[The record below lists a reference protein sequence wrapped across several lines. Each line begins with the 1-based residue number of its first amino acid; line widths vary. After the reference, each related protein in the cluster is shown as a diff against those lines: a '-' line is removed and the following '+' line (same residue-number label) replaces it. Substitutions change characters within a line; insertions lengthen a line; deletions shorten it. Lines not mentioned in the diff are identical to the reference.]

1 MHLTPTYI
9 FRGPGIPRN
18 SLKFKKK
25 INLEYFCRK
34 LTMYWQIF
42 KDGSAVTVFNF
53 LRMCLII
60 DFLSS
65 LWILWSRTVL
75 VVDLDF
81 EAASLTFRTR
91 ILTAS
96 SDF

>member
-1 MHLTPTYI
+1 
-9 FRGPGIPRN
+9 
-18 SLKFKKK
+18 
-25 INLEYFCRK
+25 
-34 LTMYWQIF
+34 MYWQIS

-60 DFLSS
+60 DYLSS
-65 LWILWSRTVL
+65 LWILCSSSGSLNAELKKKFLFFCRPRTVL
-75 VVDLDF
+75 VVDSDF